1 MSRNKT
7 QLMAAQ
13 NAAVRKRRRDRKKKR
28 IAILVTEVIIFSLL
42 AGAAFVMAKY
52 DKFQTVTINKND
64 LGINDGIGQE
74 GYTTVALFGGDS
86 RDGQLEEG
94 THADTMI
101 IAAIDNE
108 TREIRM
114 ASVYRDTL
122 LKQKIIRRLI
132 MLIFQEVPVK
142 R

>member
-64 LGINDGIGQE
+64 LGIKDGIGQ
-74 GYTTVALFGGDS
+74 GG
-86 RDGQLEEG
+86 
-94 THADTMI
+94 
-101 IAAIDNE
+101 
-108 TREIRM
+108 
-114 ASVYRDTL
+114 
-122 LKQKIIRRLI
+122 
-132 MLIFQEVPVK
+132 
-142 R
+142 

>member
-74 GYTTVALFGGDS
+74 GYTTVALFGGWK
-86 RDGQLEEG
+86 R
-94 THADTMI
+94 
-101 IAAIDNE
+101 
-108 TREIRM
+108 
-114 ASVYRDTL
+114 V
-122 LKQKIIRRLI
+122 I
-132 MLIFQEVPVK
+132 MRIT
-142 R
+142 